1 MSSQKKNTGIF
12 PRLRIAAVPALLL
25 CMTLSLMISGCGSGS
40 AAPGQDT
47 GAGAGETAVNAEPS
61 PAADTAIEAIESAES
76 SATTATAAAA
86 ATAESA
92 SEAGTSAYADVE
104 PFSAEGKGLVIVL
117 DPGHSSQVPGT
128 TEPVGPDSTEMKEA
142 DTEGTF
148 GPSSGLHE
156 YELAMRV
163 SQKLRSE
170 LEDRGYTVKLTHID
184 TVRPI
189 SCVERAEVAN
199 EAEADAFIRIHAN
212 GSEDTDAHGAM
223 TICITED
230 NPYHPELYK
239 ASRRLSEVILD
250 TYCEQTGA
258 LREKVWETDTMT
270 GNNWAEV
277 PTTLVELGYMT
288 NPDEDLLMAMDSY
301 QKKMVNAIAD
311 GLDRWFATMPEEE
324 IATHPSLTGEKA
336 AEADTSATSEEAVGE
351 NPDGEN
357 TTDRAS
363 ARPASASSDSEE
375 NDESEEAAPAPAS
388 GSGAPASINVSGG
401 GVSADMSDE

>member
-1 MSSQKKNTGIF
+1 
-12 PRLRIAAVPALLL
+12 
-25 CMTLSLMISGCGSGS
+25 
-40 AAPGQDT
+40 
-47 GAGAGETAVNAEPS
+47 
-61 PAADTAIEAIESAES
+61 
-76 SATTATAAAA
+76 
-86 ATAESA
+86 
-92 SEAGTSAYADVE
+92 
-104 PFSAEGKGLVIVL
+104 
-117 DPGHSSQVPGT
+117 
-128 TEPVGPDSTEMKEA
+128 
-142 DTEGTF
+142 
-148 GPSSGLHE
+148 
-156 YELAMRV
+156 
-163 SQKLRSE
+163 
-170 LEDRGYTVKLTHID
+170 
-184 TVRPI
+184 
-189 SCVERAEVAN
+189 
-199 EAEADAFIRIHAN
+199 
-212 GSEDTDAHGAM
+212 
-223 TICITED
+223 
-230 NPYHPELYK
+230 
-239 ASRRLSEVILD
+239 
-250 TYCEQTGA
+250 
-258 LREKVWETDTMT
+258 MT

-311 GLDRWFATMPEEE
+311 GLDRWFAMMPEEE